1 MTEMT
6 TGWRI
11 AAIAVGTLAMASA
24 PLSATA
30 EPAKVVAG
38 TLTCKGA
45 GTVGL
50 IVGSKEQLSCTFKP
64 AGKVAVR
71 RFSGST
77 TRVGLDVG
85 VRGKSTMI
93 WTVLGSTTQLPS
105 EHLGGS
111 FGGVSAD
118 VAAGLGVG
126 ANVLVGGNKKSVVLQ
141 PLSVKGQ
148 TGLNV
153 AVGVS
158 SLTLKPLP

>member
-1 MTEMT
+1 MTDRT
-6 TGWRI
+6 FARRSSI
-11 AAIAVGTLAMASA
+11 AVLAAVACAAITA
-24 PLSATA
+24 PAGA
-30 EPAKVVAG
+30 EDAKVVAG
-38 TLTCKGA
+38 TLTCEGQGA
-45 GTVGL
+45 IGL
-50 IVGSKEQLSCTFKP
+50 IVGSKEELSCTYKP
-64 AGKVAVR
+64 AGSGSAH
-71 RFSGST
+71 RFAGST

-93 WTVLGSTTQLPS
+93 WTVLGSTTQLPG
-105 EHLGGS
+105 EHLGGT
-111 FGGVSAD
+111 FAGVSAD

-148 TGLNV
+148 TGLNL